1 MSFKVQH
8 FLLNF
13 LKFMNLQKKKSDSE
27 NSLLTTGDVAGHIF
41 YSRTKL
47 AFTSKAMTEPSAGS
61 DLDWFW

>member
-1 MSFKVQH
+1 
-8 FLLNF
+8 
-13 LKFMNLQKKKSDSE
+13 MNLQKKKSDSE